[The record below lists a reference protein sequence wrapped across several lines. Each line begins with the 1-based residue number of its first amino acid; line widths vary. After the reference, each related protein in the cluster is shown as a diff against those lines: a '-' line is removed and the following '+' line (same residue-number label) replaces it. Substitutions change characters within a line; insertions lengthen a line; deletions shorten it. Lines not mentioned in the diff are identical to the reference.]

1 MRNRTLLLAAALSA
15 ASALALSCCAS
26 AASTSEPLSTAD
38 AVATVAPPAIRSAG
52 TLTFCTTN
60 LGSPPNISTDEGG
73 TLVGSEIDLA
83 KALAGRLALRPDF
96 VTVDFAA
103 LIPSLQAGQCDV
115 ITASLYI
122 KPEREEVVDFV
133 PYLTSATGVAV
144 KKDSDSGIT
153 GLDDSLCGRNVMVT
167 VGTTAQSLAEEQ
179 SATCTGAGEEAL
191 DIATNSQATI
201 GFQQLANDQID
212 AYLDTSELIGYYQKQ
227 GTAGIELVGE
237 PTEPVEIGAATN
249 KDDAALHDA
258 LQLAFDDLVSSGDY
272 LSILDS
278 WGQASVA
285 LDAGSGE

>member
-1 MRNRTLLLAAALSA
+1 MRNRTLLLAAALSS
-15 ASALALSCCAS
+15 ASALALSGCAS
-26 AASTSEPLSTAD
+26 SAPTSEPVSTAD

-60 LGSPPNISTDEGG
+60 LGSPPNVYTDEGG
-73 TLVGSEIDLA
+73 TLIGSEIDLA
-83 KALAGRLALRPDF
+83 KAIAGRLALQPDF

-115 ITASLYI
+115 IMSSLYI

-144 KKDSDSGIT
+144 KQDSDSGIT

-167 VGTTAQSLAEEQ
+167 VGTTAQSLAEAQ
-179 SATCTGAGEEAL
+179 SATCTDSGEEAL
-191 DIATNSQATI
+191 DIATNNQATI
-201 GFQQLANDQID
+201 GFQQLVSGQID
-212 AYLDTSELIGYYQKQ
+212 AYIETSELIGYYEKQ

-237 PTEPVEIGAATN
+237 PTDSVEIGAATN
-249 KDDAALHDA
+249 KDDSELHDA
-258 LQLAFDDLVSSGDY
+258 VQLAFDDIVSSGDY
-272 LSILDS
+272 LSILDT